1 MPMPTVSLDSLLSS
15 RLPPGVTGYVH
26 ELLERQPVRLS
37 IVRPRRSK
45 LGDHR
50 PPQRGVSIHR
60 ITVNDGLNPYSFL
73 TTLLHEVAHA
83 ATWERHRGRRRVRPH
98 GAEWQMEYGAIL
110 EPVVGRGLLPTIVE
124 AALVR
129 SLHAPAAATCSDR
142 GLVLALAQFDAP
154 RPGHVRVEDLP
165 EQSVFRC
172 PNGIVFRAGRR
183 LRTRRQCFEL
193 RTGRE
198 YRVHGL
204 AFVEPIPPPAAAR
217 PAIFVRLTGRRCPEE
232 S

>member
-1 MPMPTVSLDSLLSS
+1 VSLDTGDLDMPMPTVSLDSLLSS

-154 RPGHVRVEDLP
+154 MALSSGPDGGSAPAGSVSSCGRVGNTASTGSRLLSQFRRRP
-165 EQSVFRC
+165 
-172 PNGIVFRAGRR
+172 RR
-183 LRTRRQCFEL
+183 GQRYSS
-193 RTGRE
+193 G
-198 YRVHGL
+198 
-204 AFVEPIPPPAAAR
+204 
-217 PAIFVRLTGRRCPEE
+217 
-232 S
+232 